1 LERCQ
6 IINFPNHVLTGATA
20 QAEGE
25 SKFVKKKKKKA
36 SGKLGWEFNSQ
47 SS

>member
-25 SKFVKKKKKKA
+25 SKFVKKKKKQVGNWDGNLIPKA
-36 SGKLGWEFNSQ
+36 VS
-47 SS
+47 